1 MCERSE
7 NEVVPISR
15 LFNCSA
21 EFELPKIWIR
31 KRTFAMWLRFRI
43 ASHKITPVY
52 GHSFNNTAALNGRQL
67 FSLRFFTNTVNNKS
81 GQAKSK
87 VYYFPYVFSLIPSII
102 KAGRLRFEK
111 VYKSYLISHIFRRWR
126 KSKSLDPKILK
137 KRRIYYAR

>member
-52 GHSFNNTAALNGRQL
+52 GRSFNNTAALNGRQL
-67 FSLRFFTNTVNNKS
+67 RILR
-81 GQAKSK
+81 
-87 VYYFPYVFSLIPSII
+87 I
-102 KAGRLRFEK
+102 
-111 VYKSYLISHIFRRWR
+111 LISITECLGTF
-126 KSKSLDPKILK
+126 
-137 KRRIYYAR
+137 ANN

>member
-52 GHSFNNTAALNGRQL
+52 RSSFNNTAALNGRQL
-67 FSLRFFTNTVNNKS
+67 LSENK
-81 GQAKSK
+81 
-87 VYYFPYVFSLIPSII
+87 
-102 KAGRLRFEK
+102 
-111 VYKSYLISHIFRRWR
+111 YLALFRTT
-126 KSKSLDPKILK
+126 D
-137 KRRIYYAR
+137 KRDY

>member
-43 ASHKITPVY
+43 ASHKFTSVY

-67 FSLRFFTNTVNNKS
+67 IFTLYTVPTLNKYIQYNTKQNAPGV
-81 GQAKSK
+81 Q
-87 VYYFPYVFSLIPSII
+87 
-102 KAGRLRFEK
+102 
-111 VYKSYLISHIFRRWR
+111 
-126 KSKSLDPKILK
+126 
-137 KRRIYYAR
+137 

>member
-15 LFNCSA
+15 LFNSSA

-52 GHSFNNTAALNGRQL
+52 VRSFNNTAALNGRQL
-67 FSLRFFTNTVNNKS
+67 FIVSTWKRM
-81 GQAKSK
+81 
-87 VYYFPYVFSLIPSII
+87 
-102 KAGRLRFEK
+102 
-111 VYKSYLISHIFRRWR
+111 
-126 KSKSLDPKILK
+126 ILK
-137 KRRIYYAR
+137 KRAPAVLFT

>member
-52 GHSFNNTAALNGRQL
+52 GRSFNNTAALNGRQIKL
-67 FSLRFFTNTVNNKS
+67 YYVCVFCDFSVFLGLIGKLELRNST
-81 GQAKSK
+81 
-87 VYYFPYVFSLIPSII
+87 
-102 KAGRLRFEK
+102 
-111 VYKSYLISHIFRRWR
+111 
-126 KSKSLDPKILK
+126 
-137 KRRIYYAR
+137 

>member
-31 KRTFAMWLRFRI
+31 KRTFAMWLKFRI

-52 GHSFNNTAALNGRQL
+52 GHSFNNTAALNGRQ
-67 FSLRFFTNTVNNKS
+67 
-81 GQAKSK
+81 
-87 VYYFPYVFSLIPSII
+87 I
-102 KAGRLRFEK
+102 KAVVICVNEDEK
-111 VYKSYLISHIFRRWR
+111 KTRQDS
-126 KSKSLDPKILK
+126 
-137 KRRIYYAR
+137 

>member
-7 NEVVPISR
+7 KEVVPISG

-52 GHSFNNTAALNGRQL
+52 GRSFNNTAALNGQL
-67 FSLRFFTNTVNNKS
+67 KQHLLKAEQRRFYYVHDSLETRLLF
-81 GQAKSK
+81 
-87 VYYFPYVFSLIPSII
+87 I
-102 KAGRLRFEK
+102 KINHAVLQVPRGWLF
-111 VYKSYLISHIFRRWR
+111 
-126 KSKSLDPKILK
+126 LK
-137 KRRIYYAR
+137 

>member
-52 GHSFNNTAALNGRQL
+52 GDRST
-67 FSLRFFTNTVNNKS
+67 
-81 GQAKSK
+81 
-87 VYYFPYVFSLIPSII
+87 
-102 KAGRLRFEK
+102 
-111 VYKSYLISHIFRRWR
+111 
-126 KSKSLDPKILK
+126 ILMGGND
-137 KRRIYYAR
+137 IN

>member
-1 MCERSE
+1 MLFTEQRTKLSMCERSE

-52 GHSFNNTAALNGRQL
+52 GRSFNNTAALNGRQ
-67 FSLRFFTNTVNNKS
+67 
-81 GQAKSK
+81 
-87 VYYFPYVFSLIPSII
+87 
-102 KAGRLRFEK
+102 
-111 VYKSYLISHIFRRWR
+111 
-126 KSKSLDPKILK
+126 
-137 KRRIYYAR
+137 

>member
-15 LFNCSA
+15 LFNCLA

-52 GHSFNNTAALNGRQL
+52 GRSFNNTAALNGRQSRGHAL
-67 FSLRFFTNTVNNKS
+67 
-81 GQAKSK
+81 
-87 VYYFPYVFSLIPSII
+87 LIC
-102 KAGRLRFEK
+102 
-111 VYKSYLISHIFRRWR
+111 
-126 KSKSLDPKILK
+126 ILQVASTTK
-137 KRRIYYAR
+137 Y

>member
-52 GHSFNNTAALNGRQL
+52 GRSFNNTAALNGRQ
-67 FSLRFFTNTVNNKS
+67 VNECS
-81 GQAKSK
+81 RSK
-87 VYYFPYVFSLIPSII
+87 GDYRDII
-102 KAGRLRFEK
+102 F
-111 VYKSYLISHIFRRWR
+111 IS
-126 KSKSLDPKILK
+126 KKIN
-137 KRRIYYAR
+137 

>member
-52 GHSFNNTAALNGRQL
+52 RRSFNNTAALNGRQL
-67 FSLRFFTNTVNNKS
+67 HNHLITHINNLLINTSYTKCKNKNL
-81 GQAKSK
+81 
-87 VYYFPYVFSLIPSII
+87 V
-102 KAGRLRFEK
+102 
-111 VYKSYLISHIFRRWR
+111 
-126 KSKSLDPKILK
+126 
-137 KRRIYYAR
+137 

>member
-52 GHSFNNTAALNGRQL
+52 GRSFNNTTALSGNKWL
-67 FSLRFFTNTVNNKS
+67 ENLLNLTDPSFFLT
-81 GQAKSK
+81 
-87 VYYFPYVFSLIPSII
+87 PPSIQGNFKLPCSI
-102 KAGRLRFEK
+102 
-111 VYKSYLISHIFRRWR
+111 
-126 KSKSLDPKILK
+126 
-137 KRRIYYAR
+137 